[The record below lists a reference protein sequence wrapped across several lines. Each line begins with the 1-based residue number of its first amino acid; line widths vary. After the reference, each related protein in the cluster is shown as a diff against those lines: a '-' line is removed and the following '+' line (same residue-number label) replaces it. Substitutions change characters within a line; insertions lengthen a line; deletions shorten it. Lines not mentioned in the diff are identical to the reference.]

1 MRVLCILYELS
12 VRVDVS
18 KIIRL
23 FIVLVIARTCII
35 KQQESSSKIDR
46 RSLRSACM
54 LYSELISECFFSIES
69 IDLFWMMSKIIECY
83 DMRKPSFSLR
93 KAFYLTRYSWLK
105 LHRWSFNFYNRNEL
119 RRRWHITTEQDIKR
133 GMNLP
138 HKFFQKLMYY
148 IFYIQSS
155 YQYGRLR

>member
-18 KIIRL
+18 EIVCP
-23 FIVLVIARTCII
+23 FIVLVIARTRIV

-46 RSLRSACM
+46 RSLRSACV
-54 LYSELISECFFSIES
+54 LNSELISECFFSIES
-69 IDLFWMMSKIIECY
+69 IDCFWMMSEIIECY
-83 DMRKPSFSLR
+83 DMREPSFSLR

-119 RRRWHITTEQDIKR
+119 RRRWHITTEQNIKR

-138 HKFFQKLMYY
+138 RKTFQNWNIVQVLFFTLVTFK
-148 IFYIQSS
+148 
-155 YQYGRLR
+155 

>member
-1 MRVLCILYELS
+1 MTILCILYELS
-12 VRVDVS
+12 IRVDVS

-23 FIVLVIARTCII
+23 FIVLVIARTCIV

-54 LYSELISECFFSIES
+54 LNAELISWCFFSIES
-69 IDLFWMMSKIIECY
+69 IDCFWMMSEIIECY
-83 DMRKPSFSLR
+83 DMRKPSISLR

-105 LHRWSFNFYNRNEL
+105 LHFRSFNFYNRNEL
-119 RRRWHITTEQDIKR
+119 RRRWHITKEQNIKR

-138 HKFFQKLMYY
+138 RKTFQNWNIVQVLLFTTTLV
-148 IFYIQSS
+148 IFK
-155 YQYGRLR
+155 

>member
-1 MRVLCILYELS
+1 MTILCILNELS
-12 VRVDVS
+12 FRVDVS

-35 KQQESSSKIDR
+35 KQKESSSKIDR

-54 LYSELISECFFSIES
+54 LHSELISKCFFSIEC
-69 IDLFWMMSKIIECY
+69 IDLFWMMSEIIERDDIC
-83 DMRKPSFSLR
+83 KPSFSMR

-105 LHRWSFNFYNRNEL
+105 LYRWSFNFYNRNEL
-119 RRRWHITTEQDIKR
+119 RRWWHITKEQNIKR

-138 HKFFQKLMYY
+138 HKFFQNWNIVQVLLFTTTLVTFK
-148 IFYIQSS
+148 
-155 YQYGRLR
+155 